1 MADDPVVTPTS
12 LSEFPTYMNGTAL
25 SYFPEVENS
34 SNVVENVNQ
43 SEGGRDIVQVV
54 RADKLSSSFSLVLA
68 DFSEVQFYYQL
79 SLLDSFVFKQYSP
92 LLNDY
97 VEKTVRLRDFK
108 YKNKKHSDVLDSV
121 IGVWEV
127 SFTLL
132 EF

>member
-12 LSEFPTYMNGTAL
+12 LGEFPTYMNGTEL
-25 SYFPEVENS
+25 TFFPEVENTP
-34 SNVVENVNQ
+34 NVIESVNE
-43 SEGGRDIVQVV
+43 SEGGQDIVQVV
-54 RADKLSSSFSLVLA
+54 RRDKMSAAITLQLA
-68 DFSEVQFYYQL
+68 DYSWVQFFYQL
-79 SLLDSFVFKQYSP
+79 YLLDSFVFKQYSP

-97 VEKTVRLRDFK
+97 KERTVRLRDFK
-108 YKNKKHSDVLDSV
+108 YKNKKHSDRLGSV

>member
-92 LLNDY
+92 LLNNY